1 MMNHKRLSVP
11 RLLTPV
17 ALALT
22 LTACSSGPQRP
33 NSVDITR
40 PPTQSTQSYMIQADS
55 SQGSLQSDWLI
66 MAAKAALQ
74 ANQIERA
81 QLLVK
86 RLARQSL
93 NNVQQA
99 EQQLIQATILQKK
112 GHYTQVLQ
120 ALSFQTQWQLPSQ
133 QWKEY
138 YALRADAYQSLNQ
151 PFEAN
156 RQLIAESDFASSQE
170 RREISNRIWMNFS
183 QYSVQELQELAT
195 SADEAI
201 LNGWLQ
207 LAGYA
212 KTYSSNLTQLK
223 NAMEKWLNDH
233 SSHPAS
239 IYTPQEIQN
248 ILSLDI
254 VKPNNTALLL
264 PLSGKFAQQGQL
276 IRDGFVFAMMND
288 EYRDPSAS
296 LTVIDTNEN
305 SIEQI
310 KQHLLKKNIDF
321 VIGPLQKNKVT
332 QLQSVL
338 DGSQTGVTIP
348 NLALNI
354 PDAIQPETD
363 TCYFALSPEQEV
375 AQAAKYLHEQ
385 GYKFPMILAPKSV
398 YGQRVSQ
405 AFNQEWAKY
414 SNYKAANEFFGNKQQ
429 MQKDINKIFGLQESK
444 KRIAQ
449 IQSLTNTVI
458 ESSPRSR
465 RDVDAVYIVAK
476 SSELT
481 LIKPF
486 IEVAI
491 NPGEKPPKMFSN
503 SRSNSGGTAY
513 EDLTGVTYSDIP
525 LLINPDLTIKTQMNE
540 LWPNQS
546 NTEKRLEAMGM
557 DAYKLINEL
566 PQMKLLSG
574 YSVDG
579 QTGRLTIDNQC
590 IVQRKL
596 DWAERGAL

>member
-17 ALALT
+17 ALAMT

-40 PPTQSTQSYMIQADS
+40 PPTQSAQNYMIQADS

-66 MAAKAALQ
+66 MAAKAAVQ

-93 NNVQQA
+93 NEVQQA
-99 EQQLIQATILQKK
+99 EWQLIQATIQQKQ
-112 GHYTQVLQ
+112 GHYSQILQVLN
-120 ALSFQTQWQLPSQ
+120 FQSWWQLPSQ

-138 YALRADAYQSLNQ
+138 YALRADSYQSLNQ

-156 RQLIAESDFASSQE
+156 RQLVAESDYASTQE
-170 RREISNRIWMNFS
+170 RREISSRIWMNFS
-183 QYSVQELQELAT
+183 QYSAQELKGLTT
-195 SADEAI
+195 SANEDV

-207 LAGYA
+207 LASYA

-223 NAMEKWLNDH
+223 NAIEGWLNDH

-239 IYTPQEIQN
+239 LSTPAEIQN

-264 PLSGKFAQQGQL
+264 PLTGKFAQQGQL

-288 EYRDPSAS
+288 EYRDPTAS
-296 LTVIDTNEN
+296 LTVIDTNGN
-305 SIEQI
+305 TAEQI
-310 KQHLLKKNIDF
+310 QQRLINKNIDF
-321 VIGPLQKNKVT
+321 VVGPLQKNKVT
-332 QLQSVL
+332 QLQTVL
-338 DGSQTGVTIP
+338 DGSKTGVTIP

-354 PDAIQPETD
+354 PDRIQPKTN
-363 TCYFALSPEQEV
+363 TCYLALSPEQEV
-375 AQAAKYLHEQ
+375 AQAAKYLFEQ
-385 GYKFPMILAPKSV
+385 GYKFPMILAPKGA
-398 YGQRVSQ
+398 YGQRVSN
-405 AFNQEWAKY
+405 AFSQEWAKY
-414 SNYKAANEFFGNKQQ
+414 SHYNAATEFFGNKQQ

-449 IQSLTNTVI
+449 IEALTHTAV
-458 ESSPRSR
+458 ESTPRSR

-503 SRSNSGGTAY
+503 SRSNSGGAAY

-525 LLINPDLTIKTQMNE
+525 LLVNPEPTITAQMNE

-546 NTEKRLEAMGM
+546 NTEKRFEAMGM

-566 PQMKLLSG
+566 PQMKLLPG

-579 QTGRLTIDNQC
+579 QTGRLTIDNKC
-590 IVQRKL
+590 VVQRKL